1 MNEYRSQLLRASLS
15 FAAAF
20 WIFSAPGRC
29 QDSGDQGTMVQGDRA
44 QISVTVR
51 NSSGDIVGVPVMVK
65 LLKNGM
71 PSDQAL
77 TSHGRAFFVA
87 RGFGEFTV
95 TVEATGYKPAQK
107 DVSIRIAGQFEVD
120 VNLQRESGS
129 NDPAGVPPKPI
140 LAPKAQE
147 ALTKGSRA
155 LREGKL
161 DEARKYLDKAVQL
174 APSNPE
180 VLYVQGM
187 LLMQQHNWDAAES
200 VLRKSDQ
207 LDPNHARVLAAL
219 GMTLCNEKNYEQA
232 IPLLEKSRQLEP
244 AAGWETDFAL
254 GKAYYYHKQYDQ
266 ALKMAEAAR
275 TNAHTS
281 NSQVELLL
289 AQCLTAV
296 GRYGDSAEVLRG
308 VVKSHSSDAD
318 TATAK
323 RWLDGMTADGK
334 IH

>member
-1 MNEYRSQLLRASLS
+1 MNEYRSHILRASLS
-15 FAAAF
+15 FAAVL
-20 WIFSAPGRC
+20 WIFPAPGRS

-51 NSSGDIVGVPVMVK
+51 NASGEVVGVPVMVK

-71 PSDQAL
+71 PSDQAS
-77 TSHGRAFFVA
+77 TSRGRAFFIP

-95 TVEATGYKPAQK
+95 EVEATGYKPVQK
-107 DVSIRIAGQFEVD
+107 DVSIRIAGKFEVD
-120 VNLQRESGS
+120 VYLQRDSSS

-174 APSNPE
+174 APNNPE
-180 VLYVQGM
+180 VLYVEGM
-187 LLMQQHNWDAAES
+187 LSMRQHNWEAAQS
-200 VLRKSDQ
+200 ALQKSDQ
-207 LDPNHARVLAAL
+207 LEPNQARVLAAL
-219 GMTLCNEKNYEQA
+219 GMTLCNEKNYEAA

-254 GKAYYYHKQYDQ
+254 GKAYYYHEQYEN

-275 TNAHTS
+275 ANSQAS

-296 GRYGDSAEVLRG
+296 GRYGDSAQVLRG
-308 VVKSHSSDAD
+308 VVRTHSNDAD
-318 TATAK
+318 TATAR